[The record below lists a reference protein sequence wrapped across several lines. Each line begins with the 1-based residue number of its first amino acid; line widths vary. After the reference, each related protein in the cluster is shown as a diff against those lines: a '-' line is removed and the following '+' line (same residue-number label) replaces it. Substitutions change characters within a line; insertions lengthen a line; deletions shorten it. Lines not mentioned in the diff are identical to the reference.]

1 MAVTIQ
7 HMKYCSLVLA
17 RERLDDNDCSTLEQ
31 VLKFASFSRNKTVW
45 VDCEKLTSLPTATM
59 RLLLSLS
66 SKAEA
71 NGVLLLFYQLN
82 PSVSKVITKAGI
94 DSVLLILSSFSE
106 AYSYCRKKQQQ
117 LKKS

>member
-7 HMKYCSLVLA
+7 YMKHCSLVLA
-17 RERLDDNDCSTLEQ
+17 REGLDDKDCSTLEQ
-31 VLKFASFSRNKTVW
+31 VLKFASLSRNKTVW
-45 VDCEKLTSLPTATM
+45 VDCEKMTSLPIATM

-71 NGVLLLFYQLN
+71 SGVLLLFYQLT
-82 PSVSKVITKAGI
+82 PSVSNMIKKAGI

-117 LKKS
+117 LQKT